1 MIGSSKHNL
10 AMAME
15 KGFLF
20 YIKLVVT
27 LGSVLAILGLLQ
39 KIEGQ
44 FD

>member
-1 MIGSSKHNL
+1 MGSIKHNL

-27 LGSVLAILGLLQ
+27 LGSILGLLQ
-39 KIEGQ
+39 KMEGQ
-44 FD
+44 VD